1 MLAVFGLDPAP
12 AHVDMVEV
20 DNDRLT
26 GFGDPAT
33 VSTGPGDAIIM
44 IDNSHANAGQ
54 GYHQSTLVQLSGG
67 QSLAIDTTLML
78 DLLVCGLRFAV
89 CGWRLGQHLTISPDT
104 TVSPPWPLTV
114 RVTETVMVYGDCSD
128 DPQPMPADRSYAATY
143 ARNPA
148 TGVCRITKGNWSAL
162 DAVNVDRY

>member
-12 AHVDMVEV
+12 VLVDMVVV
-20 DNDRLT
+20 DSDRLT
-26 GFGDPAT
+26 GFSDPAT

-67 QSLAIDTTLML
+67 QLLAIDTTRML
-78 DLLVCGLRFAV
+78 DLLV

-114 RVTETVMVYGDCSD
+114 RVTETVMVYGDCGD
-128 DPQPMPADRSYAATY
+128 DPQPMPADRSYAVTY

-148 TGVCRITKGNWSAL
+148 TGACRITKGNWSAL
-162 DAVNVDRY
+162 DAVNVERY